1 MAAAFGGSVRRAPR
15 RPSSSRR
22 AGGRSSTRRSR
33 SREASTI
40 SGRTGPLDPG
50 HFDASRGDM
59 SVLVQQKGS
68 GARAIAQGPCYDGDS
83 LRAAPFLCPSS
94 RARAWQ
100 PRRCASSAASGRGG
114 QRRAQR
120 TIYAAEALE
129 GCLRGSRSGRGCP
142 QCAFLGSLTRFE
154 PRRASCLAA
163 RPQPSFGMD
172 GCFSASRRVSSQR
185 ASMERGTV
193 VRPPR
198 TRKSAASRV
207 RTQRCQGVSNQRARA
222 RPEVAA
228 A

>member
-1 MAAAFGGSVRRAPR
+1 MTAAFGGSVRRAPR

-33 SREASTI
+33 SRETSTI

-59 SVLVQQKGS
+59 SVLVQKKHG
-68 GARAIAQGPCYDGDS
+68 GAGAIAQGPCCDGI
-83 LRAAPFLCPSS
+83 APAPPCFYVHHRT
-94 RARAWQ
+94 RARGS
-100 PRRCASSAASGRGG
+100 PGG
-114 QRRAQR
+114 ARRALRVVVAVSAGPQT

-129 GCLRGSRSGRGCP
+129 GCLRGPRSGRGCP

-172 GCFSASRRVSSQR
+172 GCFSALVLQR
-185 ASMERGTV
+185 TCWTD
-193 VRPPR
+193 P
-198 TRKSAASRV
+198 
-207 RTQRCQGVSNQRARA
+207 
-222 RPEVAA
+222 
-228 A
+228 